1 MNHVKIMSRS
11 LWWLRQCLQRA
22 LASNFATTVEEDEK
36 LLAFAPFK
44 AIQVCVSRCVA
55 VWCGVLRCVAVCRG
69 VLQCGVVCC
78 GVLRCVAVCCSV
90 LWFVAVCCGVLRCA
104 AVCCSV
110 WHRLLSL
117 KLIRCV

>member
-1 MNHVKIMSRS
+1 MNHEKIMSRS

-44 AIQVCVSRCVA
+44 AIEVCVSRCVA
-55 VWCGVLRCVAVCRG
+55 
-69 VLQCGVVCC
+69 VCC

-90 LWFVAVCCGVLRCA
+90 LQCVASSALFKANQVCECYGVA
-104 AVCCSV
+104 TIS
-110 WHRLLSL
+110 RLLKIIGLSC
-117 KLIRCV
+117 RT